1 MVQTRLNGL
10 TEIKEWS
17 PMNVQNGQNGPTVG
31 GEKVPQSIA
40 DLFGRDV
47 FSGDVMRARLPKA
60 VYRALQ
66 KTIRQGSPLDHEI
79 ADTVANA
86 MKDWAIENG
95 ATHYTHWFQPLTG
108 MTAEKHDAFFQPD
121 GRGSAIAEF
130 SGDQLIQGE
139 PDASSFPSGGIRDT
153 YEARGYTAWDA
164 TSPAFL
170 LRGPGGAT
178 LCIPTAFASWTG
190 EALDKK
196 IPLLRSIDAVNKQAM
211 RVLRLFGTDKGVS
224 RVLATIGC
232 EQEYFLIDR
241 SFFNARADLRLTGRT
256 LIGAAPPKGH
266 QLEDHYFGSI
276 PDRVLGFMQ
285 DVEKKLYTL
294 AVPVKTRHN
303 EVAPGQYELAPLF
316 EESNVG
322 IDHQMLTMHILR
334 TTALEHGLVC
344 LLHEKPFTGINGS
357 GKHCNWSIATDTGVN
372 LLDPQDETH
381 TNMQFLVFLLAVI
394 RAVDLH
400 ADLLRGSIASPGN
413 DHRLGANE
421 APPAIISIFLGDML
435 SDILEQLEKGEAKK
449 TKRGGMLEMGASTLP
464 QIPRHSGDR
473 NRTSPFAFTGNKFE
487 FRAVGSG
494 APAAWPVTVLNAI
507 IAESLD
513 AVATDLEKRIG
524 KSHTTE
530 KLQTA
535 VKGLLKELVTT
546 HKRVVF
552 DGDNYSEKWHKEAEK
567 RGLPHLRTTAD
578 ALAVFHDKKNIDLFV
593 KYGILNE
600 RELDARTDIA
610 YERYCKTL
618 AIEART
624 LVRILR
630 TEVLPAAIRY
640 ESELADAVASKRL
653 SERAAIAEESILDEI
668 SDLVARLREA
678 IAEVE
683 RAETNHPKDLVAHA
697 GQIRDDL
704 VPAMSSARAL
714 ADALERS
721 IAHDLWPLPT
731 YEEMLFVK

>member
-1 MVQTRLNGL
+1 MVQTRLNGI
-10 TEIKEWS
+10 TELKDWS
-17 PMNVQNGQNGPTVG
+17 SMNGNGHTSG
-31 GEKVPQSIA
+31 GRDKSQQTIA

-66 KTIRQGSPLDHEI
+66 RTIRQGSPLNHEI

-108 MTAEKHDAFFQPD
+108 MTAEKHDSFFQPD
-121 GRGSAIAEF
+121 GRGSVIAEF

-153 YEARGYTAWDA
+153 YEARGYTAWDP

-196 IPLLRSIDAVNKQAM
+196 IPLLRSIDAVSKHAM
-211 RVLRLFGTDKGVS
+211 RILRLFGTDRGVS
-224 RVLATIGC
+224 RVIATIGC

-256 LIGAAPPKGH
+256 LVGTPAPKGH

-285 DVEKKLYTL
+285 DVEKKLYSL
-294 AVPVKTRHN
+294 GVPVKTRHN
-303 EVAPGQYELAPLF
+303 EVAPGQYEIAPIF
-316 EESNVG
+316 EDCNIG

-334 TTALEHGLVC
+334 ESALEHGLVC
-344 LLHEKPFTGINGS
+344 LLHEKPFAGVNGS

-394 RAVDLH
+394 RAVDMH
-400 ADLLRGSIASPGN
+400 ADLLRASIASPGN

-421 APPAIISIFLGDML
+421 APPAIISVYLGDML
-435 SDILEQLEKGEAKK
+435 SDILSQLEKGEPKK
-449 TKRGGMLEMGASTLP
+449 TKRGGMLDLRASTLP
-464 QIPRHSGDR
+464 QLPRHSGDR

-487 FRAVGSG
+487 FRAVGAG

-513 AVATDLEKRIG
+513 AVATELEKRLG
-524 KSHTTE
+524 KNASAE
-530 KLQTA
+530 KLQTV
-535 VKGLLKELVTT
+535 VKSLLKELVTQ

-578 ALAVFHDKKNIDLFV
+578 ALAVFHNKKNISIFT
-593 KYGILNE
+593 KYGILND
-600 RELDARTDIA
+600 REVEARTDIA
-610 YERYCKTL
+610 YERYNKVL

-630 TEVLPAAIRY
+630 TEIVPAAVRY

-653 SERAAIAEESILDEI
+653 ADRAALAEEAILDEVG
-668 SDLVARLREA
+668 DLLARLREA
-678 IAEVE
+678 IASVE
-683 RAETNHPKDLVAHA
+683 RAESNHPSGVVARA
-697 GQIRDDL
+697 EQIRDEL
-704 VPAMSSARAL
+704 VPAMAAARAL
-714 ADALERS
+714 ADALERV